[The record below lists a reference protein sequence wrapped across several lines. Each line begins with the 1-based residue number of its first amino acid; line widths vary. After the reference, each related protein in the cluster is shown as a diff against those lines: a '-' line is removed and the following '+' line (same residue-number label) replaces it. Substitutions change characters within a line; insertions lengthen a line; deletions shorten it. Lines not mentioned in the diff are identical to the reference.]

1 MACQCLGSAL
11 VSSAGATRGL
21 GPAVTRKPLRISTHA
36 RSVTVTAARLSACNR
51 SQLSCFHSKAVP
63 AHSHRNSRR
72 QRHQVRT
79 EAYNQKPD
87 IADRVVA
94 SVPYLIPLC
103 DGLRYGKFFFAQF
116 PQFARLLA
124 PLNPLVSL
132 YFGVPFAS
140 FAVFFAVYLGIINN
154 QNFSRYCRF
163 NAMQAVLL
171 DVVLILPGLFEN
183 LIRPPSSG
191 PGLQAYISLYNS
203 IWLFVFACVAY
214 GIGSCLTG
222 QTPRL
227 PFIADAADQQV
238 R

>member
-103 DGLRYGKFFFAQF
+103 DGLRYGKSTDK
-116 PQFARLLA
+116 LH
-124 PLNPLVSL
+124 
-132 YFGVPFAS
+132 PFA
-140 FAVFFAVYLGIINN
+140 
-154 QNFSRYCRF
+154 
-163 NAMQAVLL
+163 
-171 DVVLILPGLFEN
+171 
-183 LIRPPSSG
+183 
-191 PGLQAYISLYNS
+191 
-203 IWLFVFACVAY
+203 IWVH
-214 GIGSCLTG
+214 S
-222 QTPRL
+222 
-227 PFIADAADQQV
+227 
-238 R
+238 